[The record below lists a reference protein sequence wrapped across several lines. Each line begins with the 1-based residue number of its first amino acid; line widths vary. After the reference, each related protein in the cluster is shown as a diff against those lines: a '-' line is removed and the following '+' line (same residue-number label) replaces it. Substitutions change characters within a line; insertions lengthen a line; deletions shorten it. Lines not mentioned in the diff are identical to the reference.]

1 MHPEVLTENTK
12 EVLFNMK
19 KMPAIG
25 QFYLAGGTALTLYLG
40 HRVSFDLDFF
50 AQGDFDELLLIQ
62 QLPSLGKFELEKK
75 SPQSILGLLSNVKI
89 SFLGYRYPLL
99 FPFQTLED
107 IKIADVRDIVC
118 MKIDAISSRGTKRD
132 FIDVYFVVKEIMP
145 LEEILR
151 LFVQK
156 YAAINYN
163 LMHIKKS
170 LVFFDDAES
179 ESMPKMLKQVEWEEV
194 KKFFKEE
201 IIRLKDA
208 IY

>member
-194 KKFFKEE
+194 KNFFKEE

>member
-1 MHPEVLTENTK
+1 MRPEALTENTK

-19 KMPAIG
+19 KMPAIE
-25 QFYLAGGTALTLYLG
+25 QFYLAGGTALALYLG

-50 AQGDFDELLLIQ
+50 AQDDFDELLLIQ

-194 KKFFKEE
+194 KNFFKEE